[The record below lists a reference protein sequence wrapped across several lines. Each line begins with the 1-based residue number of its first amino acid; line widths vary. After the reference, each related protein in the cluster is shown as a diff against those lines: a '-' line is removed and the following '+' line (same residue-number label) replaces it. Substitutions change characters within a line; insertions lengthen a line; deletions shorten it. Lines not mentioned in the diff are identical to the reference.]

1 MEISCNKRINFSRDE
16 EQLLVALVE
25 KYKLVIEN
33 RKSNATT
40 WKDKEKAWQVIEKE
54 FNSNSGQNVRNS
66 KQLKEKYLNMKKRT
80 KQRFSNEKR
89 YNKQTGG
96 GPHTP
101 VDITDVDIAIKD
113 IIGKQITGLSNN
125 YDCDSQMNSKYSH
138 KKSLYIKFNFIVNI

>member
-1 MEISCNKRINFSRDE
+1 MDSSCNKRINFSRDE
-16 EQLLVALVE
+16 EQLLVALVG
-25 KYKLVIEN
+25 KYKSIIEN

-54 FNSNSGQNVRNS
+54 FNSNSGQNVRNC

-80 KQRFSNEKR
+80 KQKFSTEKR

-101 VDITDVDIAIKD
+101 VDITNVDVAIKD
-113 IIGKQITGLSNN
+113 MIGKQITGLSNN
-125 YDCDSQMNSKYSH
+125 YDCDSEMNSK
-138 KKSLYIKFNFIVNI
+138 

>member
-16 EQLLVALVE
+16 EQLLVALVK
-25 KYKLVIEN
+25 KYKSIIEN

-54 FNSNSGQNVRNS
+54 FNSNSGQNVR
-66 KQLKEKYLNMKKRT
+66 KQLKEKYLNIKKRT
-80 KQRFSNEKR
+80 KQRFSNENR

-101 VDITDVDIAIKD
+101 VDITNVDIAIKD
-113 IIGKQITGLSNN
+113 IIGKHTN
-125 YDCDSQMNSKYSH
+125 YW
-138 KKSLYIKFNFIVNI
+138 IK